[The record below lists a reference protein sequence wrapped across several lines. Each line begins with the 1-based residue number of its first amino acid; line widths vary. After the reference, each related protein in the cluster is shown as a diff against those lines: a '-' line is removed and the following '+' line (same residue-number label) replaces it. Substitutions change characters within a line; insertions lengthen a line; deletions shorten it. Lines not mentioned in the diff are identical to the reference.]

1 MKPSTRRPRAGG
13 RHGRRRPPGRLAP
26 RVGRRPRGT
35 ARVFRI
41 AAPRQGGQLRAAR
54 RRFGRVAAVP
64 RVSHIICQRGLR
76 APVAVSGSI
85 TREAVPAARGAADA
99 AQPRPA
105 DPGRVRVARRR
116 APRGAARDVRLG
128 GRAARGLGRSS
139 PAFVFFSFLP
149 HRYAI
154 AATCKPPQVE
164 GDAPRFALAGWF
176 HEGQQAMHEP
186 AGGYRERY

>member
-1 MKPSTRRPRAGG
+1 MTPSTRRPRAGG

-26 RVGRRPRGT
+26 GLSGRPGRA

-64 RVSHIICQRGLR
+64 RVADALCERGLR
-76 APVAVSGSI
+76 APVALPRSRTS
-85 TREAVPAARGAADA
+85 EAVPAARGAADA

-105 DPGRVRVARRR
+105 DPGRVRVARRG
-116 APRGAARDVRLG
+116 AARGAARDVRLG
-128 GRAARGLGRSS
+128 GRAARGLGRSY
-139 PAFVFFSFLP
+139 PAFVFFLLP
-149 HRYAI
+149 RPYAI

-186 AGGYRERY
+186 AGGFRESY

>member
-1 MKPSTRRPRAGG
+1 MTPSTRRPRAGG

-26 RVGRRPRGT
+26 GLRGRPRGA

-54 RRFGRVAAVP
+54 RRFGRIEAVP
-64 RVSHIICQRGLR
+64 RVSNFICERGLR
-76 APVAVSGSI
+76 APVALPRSRTS
-85 TREAVPAARGAADA
+85 EAVPAARGAADA
-99 AQPRPA
+99 AQPPPA

-116 APRGAARDVRLG
+116 APGRAAGDVRLG
-128 GRAARGLGRSS
+128 GGATRGLGRSS
-139 PAFVFFSFLP
+139 PALCFSSTP
-149 HRYAI
+149 YYAI
-154 AATCKPPQVE
+154 AATCESPQVE

-186 AGGYRERY
+186 AGGVRERY